1 MDSRSRKKSKGQKLF
16 SNGVVV
22 LVCLILA
29 AQAVFFG
36 KYLIDSRRTM
46 REGQRQ
52 EEIQGSQDNTPGQ
65 EGPSARDGSSAQ
77 APPSRSGSQGPSG
90 GADRH
95 GPSITGQGE
104 SSSRRTG
111 GTSYDGQPGR
121 TSSAT
126 AATRAGSSS
135 DNHPS
140 EQTFSPVPATTS
152 TPAADSS
159 PHTDSPR
166 DSRTG
171 YNPTLSYPHDGWSWD
186 RVELNSA
193 DSAALDALPGIGPYY
208 ARQII
213 AYRERIGFFA
223 DISQLLD
230 IRGMDTARLRR
241 LADRLY
247 IAPESLRRS
256 PPLYRSLRR
265 QGHRPPPPHPTRNGI
280 HLPGHPRQP
289 HPPAGTGPPARAVL
303 PGDKSTVSRSAPHFY
318 KHLIIRDES
327 TCLVLFV
334 TSAMPAKHT
343 HLR

>member
-1 MDSRSRKKSKGQKLF
+1 MWEDMDSRSRKKSKGQRLF

-36 KYLIDSRRTM
+36 KYLIDGRRAM
-46 REGQRQ
+46 REGQQQ
-52 EEIQGSQDNTPGQ
+52 EELQASQDNIQDNTPGQ
-65 EGPSARDGSSAQ
+65 EGL
-77 APPSRSGSQGPSG
+77 
-90 GADRH
+90 
-95 GPSITGQGE
+95 SITGQGG

-111 GTSYDGQPGR
+111 GTSYEGQPGR
-121 TSSAT
+121 TPSVT
-126 AATRAGSSS
+126 AAVRSGSTS

-140 EQTFSPVPATTS
+140 ERTFSPGSAS
-152 TPAADSS
+152 TPASAAGSS
-159 PHTDSPR
+159 PHTDSIR
-166 DSRTG
+166 GSDSARNTDSSRNSRNG
-171 YNPTLSYPHDGWSWD
+171 YSPTLSYPHDGWSWD

-247 IAPESLRRS
+247 IAPESIRPLDLYTMPIDSLAAHPYIGPYAAKGIDRLRRTLPEAEFTFQAILDS
-256 PPLYRSLRR
+256 KILPEAQARRLALYF
-265 QGHRPPPPHPTRNGI
+265 PDAEEP
-280 HLPGHPRQP
+280 
-289 HPPAGTGPPARAVL
+289 
-303 PGDKSTVSRSAPHFY
+303 
-318 KHLIIRDES
+318 
-327 TCLVLFV
+327 
-334 TSAMPAKHT
+334 
-343 HLR
+343 

>member
-1 MDSRSRKKSKGQKLF
+1 MWEDMDSRSRKKSKGQRLF

-36 KYLIDSRRTM
+36 KYLIDSRRAM

-52 EEIQGSQDNTPGQ
+52 EEAQAPQDNDQNNTPGQ
-65 EGPSARDGSSAQ
+65 EGL
-77 APPSRSGSQGPSG
+77 
-90 GADRH
+90 
-95 GPSITGQGE
+95 SITGQGG

-111 GTSYDGQPGR
+111 GTSYEGQPGR
-121 TSSAT
+121 TPSVT
-126 AATRAGSSS
+126 AAVRSGSTS

-140 EQTFSPVPATTS
+140 ERTFSPEPAS
-152 TPAADSS
+152 TPTSAAGSS

-166 DSRTG
+166 DRRTG
-171 YNPTLSYPHDGWSWD
+171 YSPTLSYPHDGWSWD

-247 IAPESLRRS
+247 IAPESLR
-256 PPLYRSLRR
+256 PLDLYTMPIDSLAAHPYIGPYAAKGIDRLRR
-265 QGHRPPPPHPTRNGI
+265 T
-280 HLPGHPRQP
+280 LPEAEFTFQAILDSKILPEAQ
-289 HPPAGTGPPARAVL
+289 ARRLAL
-303 PGDKSTVSRSAPHFY
+303 YFPDAEEP
-318 KHLIIRDES
+318 
-327 TCLVLFV
+327 
-334 TSAMPAKHT
+334 
-343 HLR
+343 

>member
-1 MDSRSRKKSKGQKLF
+1 MWEDMDSRSRKKSKGQRLF

-77 APPSRSGSQGPSG
+77 APPSHSGCQLSSG
-90 GADRH
+90 GTGRH
-95 GPSITGQGE
+95 SYSSTGQGG

-111 GTSYDGQPGR
+111 RTSYDGQPGR
-121 TSSAT
+121 TPSAT
-126 AATRAGSSS
+126 AAARSGSTS

-140 EQTFSPVPATTS
+140 ERTFSPEPAS
-152 TPAADSS
+152 TPASAAGSS

-247 IAPESLRRS
+247 IAPESLR
-256 PPLYRSLRR
+256 PLDLYTMPIDSLAAHPYIGPYAAKGIDRLRR
-265 QGHRPPPPHPTRNGI
+265 T
-280 HLPGHPRQP
+280 LPETEFTFQAILDSRIL
-289 HPPAGTGPPARAVL
+289 PPAQARRLAL
-303 PGDKSTVSRSAPHFY
+303 YFPETNQP
-318 KHLIIRDES
+318 
-327 TCLVLFV
+327 
-334 TSAMPAKHT
+334 
-343 HLR
+343 

>member
-1 MDSRSRKKSKGQKLF
+1 MWEDMDSRSRKKSKGQRLF

-36 KYLIDSRRTM
+36 KYLIDSRRAM

-52 EEIQGSQDNTPGQ
+52 EEAQAPQDNDQNNTPGQ
-65 EGPSARDGSSAQ
+65 EGL
-77 APPSRSGSQGPSG
+77 
-90 GADRH
+90 
-95 GPSITGQGE
+95 SITGQGG

-111 GTSYDGQPGR
+111 GTSYEGQPGR
-121 TSSAT
+121 TPSVT
-126 AATRAGSSS
+126 AAVRSGSTS

-140 EQTFSPVPATTS
+140 ERTFSPGSAS
-152 TPAADSS
+152 TPASAAGSS
-159 PHTDSPR
+159 PHTDSIR
-166 DSRTG
+166 GSDSARNTDSSRNSRNG
-171 YNPTLSYPHDGWSWD
+171 YSPTLSYPHDGWSWD

-247 IAPESLRRS
+247 IAPESLR
-256 PPLYRSLRR
+256 PLDLYTMPIDSLAAHPYIGPYAAKSIDRLRR
-265 QGHRPPPPHPTRNGI
+265 T
-280 HLPGHPRQP
+280 LPEAEFTFQAILDSRIL
-289 HPPAGTGPPARAVL
+289 PPAQARRLAL
-303 PGDKSTVSRSAPHFY
+303 YFPDAEEP
-318 KHLIIRDES
+318 
-327 TCLVLFV
+327 
-334 TSAMPAKHT
+334 
-343 HLR
+343 

>member
-1 MDSRSRKKSKGQKLF
+1 MWEDMDSRSRKKSKGQKLF

-36 KYLIDSRRTM
+36 KYLIDNRRAM
-46 REGQRQ
+46 REEQRQ
-52 EEIQGSQDNTPGQ
+52 EELHASQGNIQDNTQGQ
-65 EGPSARDGSSAQ
+65 E
-77 APPSRSGSQGPSG
+77 
-90 GADRH
+90 
-95 GPSITGQGE
+95 GPSITGQGG

-111 GTSYDGQPGR
+111 RTSYDSQPG
-121 TSSAT
+121 SKPSAT
-126 AATRAGSSS
+126 AAARSGSTS
-135 DNHPS
+135 DNHTS
-140 EQTFSPVPATTS
+140 ERTFSPEPAS
-152 TPAADSS
+152 TPTSAAGSS

-166 DSRTG
+166 DRRTG
-171 YNPTLSYPHDGWSWD
+171 HSPTLSYPHDGWNWD

-247 IAPESLRRS
+247 IAPESLR
-256 PPLYRSLRR
+256 PLDLYSMPIDSLAAHPYIGPYAAKGIDRLRR
-265 QGHRPPPPHPTRNGI
+265 T
-280 HLPGHPRQP
+280 LPEAEFTFQAILDSRIL
-289 HPPAGTGPPARAVL
+289 PPAQARRLAL
-303 PGDKSTVSRSAPHFY
+303 YFP
-318 KHLIIRDES
+318 
-327 TCLVLFV
+327 V
-334 TSAMPAKHT
+334 TDQP
-343 HLR
+343 

>member
-1 MDSRSRKKSKGQKLF
+1 MWEDMDSRSRKKSKGQRLF

-36 KYLIDSRRTM
+36 KYLIDGHRAM

-65 EGPSARDGSSAQ
+65 EGPSAQDGSSAQ
-77 APPSRSGSQGPSG
+77 APPSRSGSQPSSG
-90 GADRH
+90 GTGRH
-95 GPSITGQGE
+95 SYSSTGQGG

-111 GTSYDGQPGR
+111 RTSYDSQPG
-121 TSSAT
+121 SKPSAT
-126 AATRAGSSS
+126 AAARSGSTS
-135 DNHPS
+135 DNHTS
-140 EQTFSPVPATTS
+140 ERTFSPEPATTPTS
-152 TPAADSS
+152 AAGSS

-166 DSRTG
+166 DRRTG
-171 YNPTLSYPHDGWSWD
+171 HSPTLSYPHDGWNWD

-247 IAPESLRRS
+247 IAPESLR
-256 PPLYRSLRR
+256 PLDLYTMPIDSLAAHPYIGPYAAKGIDRLRR
-265 QGHRPPPPHPTRNGI
+265 T
-280 HLPGHPRQP
+280 LPEAEFTFQAILDSKILPEAQ
-289 HPPAGTGPPARAVL
+289 ARRLAL
-303 PGDKSTVSRSAPHFY
+303 YFPEAEEP
-318 KHLIIRDES
+318 
-327 TCLVLFV
+327 
-334 TSAMPAKHT
+334 
-343 HLR
+343 

>member
-1 MDSRSRKKSKGQKLF
+1 MWEDMDSRSRKKSKGQKLF

-36 KYLIDSRRTM
+36 KYLIDSCRTM

-52 EEIQGSQDNTPGQ
+52 EEAQAPQDNVPDQ
-65 EGPSARDGSSAQ
+65 EGLSARDGSSAQ
-77 APPSRSGSQGPSG
+77 APPPRSGSQGPSG

-126 AATRAGSSS
+126 AATRAGSTS

-140 EQTFSPVPATTS
+140 ERTFSPEPAS
-152 TPAADSS
+152 TPASAAGSS

-247 IAPESLRRS
+247 IAPESLR
-256 PPLYRSLRR
+256 PLDLYTMPIDSLAAHPYIGPYAAKGIDRLRR
-265 QGHRPPPPHPTRNGI
+265 T
-280 HLPGHPRQP
+280 LPETEFTFQAILDSRIL
-289 HPPAGTGPPARAVL
+289 PPAQARRLAL
-303 PGDKSTVSRSAPHFY
+303 YFPETDQP
-318 KHLIIRDES
+318 
-327 TCLVLFV
+327 
-334 TSAMPAKHT
+334 
-343 HLR
+343 

>member
-1 MDSRSRKKSKGQKLF
+1 MWEDMDSRKKSKGQRLF

-36 KYLIDSRRTM
+36 KYLIDGRRAM

-77 APPSRSGSQGPSG
+77 APPSHSGCQLSSG
-90 GADRH
+90 GTGRH
-95 GPSITGQGE
+95 SYSSTGQGG

-111 GTSYDGQPGR
+111 RTSYDGQPGR
-121 TSSAT
+121 TPSAT

-166 DSRTG
+166 DSRAT
-171 YNPTLSYPHDGWSWD
+171 NHSPTLSYPHDGWSWD

-208 ARQII
+208 ARQIL
-213 AYRERIGFFA
+213 AYRERLGFYA

-247 IAPESLRRS
+247 IAPESLR
-256 PPLYRSLRR
+256 PLDLYSMPLDSLAAHPYIGPYAAKGIDRLRR
-265 QGHRPPPPHPTRNGI
+265 T
-280 HLPGHPRQP
+280 LPKADFTFQAILDSRIL
-289 HPPAGTGPPARAVL
+289 PPAQARRLAL
-303 PGDKSTVSRSAPHFY
+303 YFP
-318 KHLIIRDES
+318 
-327 TCLVLFV
+327 V
-334 TSAMPAKHT
+334 TDQP
-343 HLR
+343 

>member
-1 MDSRSRKKSKGQKLF
+1 MWEDMDSRKKSKGQRLF

-36 KYLIDSRRTM
+36 KYLIDGRRAM

-52 EEIQGSQDNTPGQ
+52 EELQAPQTEKVPAPQDNAIGRESPSAKEVASVQ
-65 EGPSARDGSSAQ
+65 EGPAVHPSPARAV
-77 APPSRSGSQGPSG
+77 
-90 GADRH
+90 
-95 GPSITGQGE
+95 
-104 SSSRRTG
+104 
-111 GTSYDGQPGR
+111 
-121 TSSAT
+121 
-126 AATRAGSSS
+126 SSS

-166 DSRTG
+166 DSRAT
-171 YNPTLSYPHDGWSWD
+171 NHSPTLSYPHDGWSWD

-208 ARQII
+208 ARQIL
-213 AYRERIGFFA
+213 AYRERLGFYA

-247 IAPESLRRS
+247 IAPESLR
-256 PPLYRSLRR
+256 PLDLYTMPLDSLAA
-265 QGHRPPPPHPTRNGI
+265 H
-280 HLPGHPRQP
+280 PGHPRQP

-303 PGDKSTVSRSAPHFY
+303 PGDRSTVSRSAPHFHKY
-318 KHLIIRDES
+318 LIIRDTS
-327 TCLVLFV
+327 TCQVLFV
-334 TSAMPAKHT
+334 ASAMPMRHT